1 LSPKEE
7 GDLAQFYLGQ
17 IIQGGWNFAP
27 NGSAMCN
34 GQTLAI
40 TQNTALFSL
49 LGTTYGGN
57 GVSTFQLPDLQGRTM
72 IHQGNGSGLS
82 PYVLGEKSG
91 SENAALTISNL
102 PSHTH
107 PMTSSLSASGLQP
120 HATELAPAAG
130 SVLGHGVDISGN
142 ASLAQPAIYCPAGTA
157 TPIALGGLNVSAGLT
172 GGSLPFSVVS
182 PFNVVTMCIVLQGIL
197 PSRN

>member
-1 LSPKEE
+1 MAE
-7 GDLAQFYLGQ
+7 FYVGQ

-27 NGSAMCN
+27 NGTSLCN
-34 GQTLAI
+34 GQTMAI
-40 TQNTALFSL
+40 SQFSALFAL

-57 GVSTFQLPDLQGRTM
+57 GTTNFQLPDLQGRSM
-72 IHQGNGSGLS
+72 IHQGNGIGLS

-91 SENAALTISNL
+91 AENAQLTLSNL

-107 PMTSSLSASGLQP
+107 TMTSSFSASGLQP
-120 HATELAPAAG
+120 HATQLAPTAG

-142 ASLAQPAIYCPAGTA
+142 PTLAQPAIYCPSGTTA
-157 TPIALGGLNVSAGLT
+157 SIALGGLNVSAGLT
-172 GGSLPFSVVS
+172 GNSLPFSILS
-182 PFNVVTMCIVLQGIL
+182 PFNTVTMCIVLNGIF